1 MLRPKKVGALPVD
14 GTDKM
19 KQTNEIKIAA
29 PLLDKIDIEGKMI
42 TADALLTQRKF
53 ASYLVEQRGAH
64 YHFTVKE
71 NQPSLLEDLVF
82 YFKDRQKPDEVT
94 INSGHGRVE
103 TRSIWVTSEL
113 NDYLNFPHVGQAFVI
128 ERETRK
134 KSTGKLSKELA
145 YGITSKTRQQADAK
159 NVLATNRGHWCIEN
173 SCHYILDW
181 NWDED
186 RGRIRTG
193 YGPENMTR
201 LRRLAISIFKA
212 RGVTNVAQKTRELSM
227 NVRVVFDY
235 LKMTKNSL
243 CRQPLAN

>member
-1 MLRPKKVGALPVD
+1 MEGSDEL
-14 GTDKM
+14 

-29 PLLDKIDIEGKMI
+29 PLLNAIDISGRVI
-42 TADALLTQRKF
+42 SADALLTQRNL
-53 ASYLVEQRGAH
+53 ANYLVEERSAH
-64 YHFTVKE
+64 YHFTVKG
-71 NQPSLLEDLVF
+71 NQPNLLADIELF
-82 YFKDRQKPDEVT
+82 FRDRGEPDSVDVDD
-94 INSGHGRVE
+94 GHGRIE
-103 TRSIWVTSEL
+103 TRKIWITSEL

-128 ERETRK
+128 ERETRN

-145 YGITSKTRQQADAK
+145 YGITSITGQQADAK

-201 LRRLAISIFKA
+201 LRRLAISMFKA
-212 RGVTNVAQKTRELSM
+212 RGVTNVAQKIRVLSM
-227 NVRVVFDY
+227 NVRIVFDY
-235 LKMTKNSL
+235 LKMTKNSR
-243 CRQPLAN
+243 CRHPLEN